1 MGVEGVWSNGR
12 LPHVSPST
20 MWVLLISS
28 IILNNKLLQCEFRGF
43 MADRRT
49 HASFPKKFKPRR
61 FRGAIFV
68 SVESDGEE
76 NTVNGVDK
84 IQF

>member
-1 MGVEGVWSNGR
+1 
-12 LPHVSPST
+12 
-20 MWVLLISS
+20 
-28 IILNNKLLQCEFRGF
+28 

-76 NTVNGVDK
+76 YQLPPVELPRKAVTTVKSVKESLITVPNLFTEEK
-84 IQF
+84 L